1 MLLVALPI
9 LQIKEII
16 DLLGLDDI
24 KCRIGS
30 FHSDIPARYRPY
42 FEKWLANRD
51 GFILMLSGS
60 IDYVGSEDVVRMG
73 PFHNIYCLVQ
83 NQYLVEKDLNH
94 QNLLNS
100 KLWYSLTDGIVNEA
114 GWSGSILA
122 SRLNN
127 DQSISNFLFENL
139 KSDVTRTIS
148 VRVVNFACLIECRIW
163 HPREFVF
170 VYELLDNIAMNIQDL
185 LADLHVGEN
194 INR

>member
-1 MLLVALPI
+1 MLLVTLPI

-30 FHSDIPARYRPY
+30 FHSDIPLRYRPY

-73 PFHNIYCLVQ
+73 PFHNVYCLVQ

-122 SRLNN
+122 SKLNI
-127 DQSISNFLFENL
+127 DQRISNFLFENL
-139 KSDVTRTIS
+139 KSEVTRTIS

-185 LADLHVGEN
+185 LGDLHVGEN